1 VYVTVTTADT
11 SGEPIENASVVGEE
25 MDRWLRD
32 TEGFEGFILLAAE
45 GKAVGLAFWASR
57 EVAERHNHA
66 RSQFR
71 ERMLSIAGVRI
82 EEVVDYEVAFARFGP
97 GLMAAAGV
105 SA

>member
-1 VYVTVTTADT
+1 VYVAVTTADT
-11 SGEPIENASVVGEE
+11 SGEPIENASVVGAE

-66 RSQFR
+66 RTQFR

-82 EEVVDYEVAFARFGP
+82 EEIVEYEVAFARFGP
-97 GLMAAAGV
+97 GLMAAAG
-105 SA
+105 A